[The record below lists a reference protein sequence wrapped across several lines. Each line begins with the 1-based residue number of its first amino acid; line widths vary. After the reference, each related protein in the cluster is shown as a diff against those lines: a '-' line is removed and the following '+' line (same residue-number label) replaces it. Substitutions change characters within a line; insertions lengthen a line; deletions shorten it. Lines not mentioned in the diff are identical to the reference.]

1 MKSNPTDR
9 TEKLID
15 EIHDIHAS
23 AWSGAA
29 PPASKKEA
37 YERAMLD
44 AMRKLS
50 LELLRRGV
58 TTTVMEGAYLMWWL
72 RLACINHR
80 FAEGG
85 FERSLSRVGPLVG
98 PVSEIMMRLG
108 KEIEDD
114 GPLPEMRRLGE
125 KLEELRGLHGGA
137 VATKPRSREEE
148 DAQTEIAHVLIRQ
161 TVLASADV
169 SIPPAV
175 IEGMLLYF
183 WFRCTANRYGLDEA
197 FFQKIERHWG
207 IVIEHINRYMDEQA
221 AADRRSVGG
230 RRPRRAT

>member
-1 MKSNPTDR
+1 MKPKPADR
-9 TEKLID
+9 TDELLD

-29 PPASKKEA
+29 PPASKTEA
-37 YERAMLD
+37 YERVALD

-58 TTTVMEGAYLMWWL
+58 TTAIMEGAYLMWWL

-98 PVSEIMMRLG
+98 PVSKIMMRLG

-114 GPLPEMRRLGE
+114 GPLPEMQRLGE
-125 KLEELRGLHGGA
+125 KLEELRGLHGVSVVTQPG
-137 VATKPRSREEE
+137 SREEE
-148 DAQTEIAHVLIRQ
+148 DAQTEIAHALIQQ
-161 TVLASADV
+161 TVLASTDV
-169 SIPPAV
+169 GIPPAV
-175 IEGMLLYF
+175 IESMLFYF

-207 IVIEHINRYMDEQA
+207 VVMEHINRYMDEQA
-221 AADRRSVGG
+221 AADRQLAPPV
-230 RRPRRAT
+230 T